1 MPVKKPKSK
10 LKPKP
15 KPTSQLKPL
24 SLPVATVV
32 IVEETVAEIAYTLY
46 LRRGGEHGYDVED
59 WLAAERMI
67 QERM

>member
-10 LKPKP
+10 PKP
-15 KPTSQLKPL
+15 KSTSQSKPL

-32 IVEETVAEIAYTLY
+32 TVEERVAEIAYTLY
-46 LRRGGEHGYDVED
+46 LRRGGEHGYDVDD